1 MFVCVPSTTLSA
13 VSSVSAP
20 RHRCLAILNLSG
32 DLGKD
37 VLDVGVGFVACSPPE
52 SECFMMLGRGAME
65 DDRAAVV
72 RRS

>member
-1 MFVCVPSTTLSA
+1 MCVRHRPPSPPLAPSTLPATDA
-13 VSSVSAP
+13 G
-20 RHRCLAILNLSG
+20 AILNLSG

-52 SECFMMLGRGAME
+52 SECFMMLGRDAME
-65 DDRAAVV
+65 DDRVAVV